1 MKDIKD
7 GKVDDYFKFFEPG
20 YNNTNHTSFGLDKDD
35 MRMIKRLFRYCSL
48 CPQCFRPYSVWTKG
62 SGKQTTSAT
71 GESIGDL
78 GTDRY
83 DRHHVLMDVI
93 SCYFFLLLVW
103 IPLVIL
109 FVIPAVFSKIISNI
123 SKSEQTGYAS
133 NKQLDAGA
141 FGDYHRTVQQQTVK
155 SIVDKQYNGT
165 KAFDDDYDSD
175 DNQGDDDDKIHAIMY
190 ELMEKVDQLSKH
202 NNTNDHTNSTKKH
215 HLTAF
220 QSVQKQK
227 QKKK

>member
-1 MKDIKD
+1 MEKLMIILN
-7 GKVDDYFKFFEPG
+7 FFEPG

-48 CPQCFRPYSVWTKG
+48 CPQRFRPYSVWTKG

-123 SKSEQTGYAS
+123 TQQNSKSNIILTLILHK
-133 NKQLDAGA
+133 N
-141 FGDYHRTVQQQTVK
+141 HRQ
-155 SIVDKQYNGT
+155 
-165 KAFDDDYDSD
+165 
-175 DNQGDDDDKIHAIMY
+175 
-190 ELMEKVDQLSKH
+190 
-202 NNTNDHTNSTKKH
+202 H
-215 HLTAF
+215 HLIVSIHF
-220 QSVQKQK
+220 KLQRNV
-227 QKKK
+227 